1 MLRLCRIDAFDNA
14 LFSASLHYPGL
25 ARPASRLPP
34 CAYPALPLLVAAAQ
48 LSVLG
53 SVNRVWLYGALSP
66 KSQTKLQTNLPLP
79 AQTETRLK
87 ANNNNKLA
95 KCLKLWQR
103 IQGNASADIDIYRD
117 SLKLLPLLLRLI
129 CLRQISPS
137 HTHTHRD
144 SSTLNTD

>member
-87 ANNNNKLA
+87 ANNNNNNNKLA

-103 IQGNASADIDIYRD
+103 IQGNASADIDI
-117 SLKLLPLLLRLI
+117 
-129 CLRQISPS
+129 
-137 HTHTHRD
+137 HTYIGIV
-144 SSTLNTD
+144 